1 MTAHDTGAFAINLV
15 NFSRLLRASGI
26 QVGIDR
32 TLAAIDAIEAVGVDR
47 RDDVHAA
54 LSSIMLTRHEQQPL
68 FDAAFETFWRDPKL
82 LERMMAA
89 LLPKISGRGEAPQQ
103 AKRPARL
110 EQALAGGPRPQQPK
124 PQAETGDEHQIDA
137 MMTWSDRE
145 RLLDR
150 DFDSM
155 SIEEFDA
162 ACRLVRQVSLP
173 IEPITTRRFQPAS
186 RGRIDLRGT
195 LAATTRDPLCASVAR
210 RTRQVRPPPVV
221 VLCDVSGS
229 MDRYARILLHFSHAL
244 MQGKARVTVFA
255 FGTRLTD
262 ITRALRHRDPDEA
275 VAAAARAVSDWS
287 GGTRIGPCLDQFTR
301 LWARRVLTGN
311 AALLL
316 ITDGLDRAEDDSLS
330 QAAQRLSR
338 FTRQFIWLNPL
349 LRFEGFEPRAAG
361 VKALLPHVDR
371 HLPVHSLRSIEDLA
385 RAIRAGQR
393 TSTPIH

>member
-1 MTAHDTGAFAINLV
+1 
-15 NFSRLLRASGI
+15 
-26 QVGIDR
+26 
-32 TLAAIDAIEAVGVDR
+32 
-47 RDDVHAA
+47 
-54 LSSIMLTRHEQQPL
+54 
-68 FDAAFETFWRDPKL
+68 
-82 LERMMAA
+82 
-89 LLPKISGRGEAPQQ
+89 
-103 AKRPARL
+103 
-110 EQALAGGPRPQQPK
+110 
-124 PQAETGDEHQIDA
+124 
-137 MMTWSDRE
+137 
-145 RLLDR
+145 
-150 DFDSM
+150 
-155 SIEEFDA
+155 
-162 ACRLVRQVSLP
+162 
-173 IEPITTRRFQPAS
+173 
-186 RGRIDLRGT
+186 
-195 LAATTRDPLCASVAR
+195 
-210 RTRQVRPPPVV
+210 
-221 VLCDVSGS
+221 